1 MFLCCDKWINGFHK
15 KLVVKLLLFLIQ
27 TKTRQEFELHRSN
40 FTYKTEKANNTQ
52 MGITVQPVP
61 SWKKATGKNWNERA
75 ASANKNLFHAYTFSN
90 FWTQKKRDGI
100 FRSPE
105 RRRESLVKFLIG
117 YYKDRELTTN
127 PICVSIAS
135 IRGIR
140 RESATT
146 SLIKKK
152 FGICRADGIP
162 LNSSIV
168 WKFPDFDV

>member
-1 MFLCCDKWINGFHK
+1 MNCIVLTLLTKQR
-15 KLVVKLLLFLIQ
+15 KLTTPRWESQFNQYLAGRRPQVKIETSELQVPIRIFFMHIHFP
-27 TKTRQEFELHRSN
+27 TFEH
-40 FTYKTEKANNTQ
+40 T
-52 MGITVQPVP
+52 
-61 SWKKATGKNWNERA
+61 
-75 ASANKNLFHAYTFSN
+75 
-90 FWTQKKRDGI
+90 KKRDGI